1 MVNDANGIAN
11 RESHM
16 IHSVPL
22 SRCYRSFPEVSG
34 FDSSRFGQDPSKTSR
49 RLVLFALV
57 QNPIYEN
64 KNICRVGCFARDGRN
79 HSLTILHAWVMD
91 SYLVVVGEDR

>member
-34 FDSSRFGQDPSKTSR
+34 FDFSRFGQDPSKTSR
-49 RLVLFALV
+49 RLVLFALDKI
-57 QNPIYEN
+57 PFMKIKIYVEWVALQETAE
-64 KNICRVGCFARDGRN
+64 II
-79 HSLTILHAWVMD
+79 HSRFCM
-91 SYLVVVGEDR
+91 LV